1 MERAQFALGN
11 VFIGAPLKKFGWIS
25 RMIIGRRQRK
35 NCVFED
41 SDYSAVGG

>member
-1 MERAQFALGN
+1 MRTVALGN
-11 VFIGAPLKKFGWIS
+11 DFIGASVKKFGYIS
-25 RMIIGRRQRK
+25 KMMMVRRQRK

>member
-1 MERAQFALGN
+1 MERAQLALGN
-11 VFIGAPLKKFGWIS
+11 IFIGASVKRFRWIS
-25 RMIIGRRQRK
+25 KIMMGRRQRK